1 MALAL
6 TGPVTKEQ
14 IKSTCYYN
22 IEASTPST
30 IDWDNVIGQGTY
42 GIILGTIIEDNW
54 VVKIANKKGSCTS
67 MDHEHKLHESA
78 FNALARVNE
87 TLDLPIICPQI
98 RDFKHIES
106 CCWYYMSRIFNPPDF
121 TKLVHCLIYG
131 DDKTSVKWSGV
142 FPSVDDLSV
151 EIEQFKETNKID
163 PRINDI
169 NDIAYCNGV
178 IFGLLHY
185 GSRQTA
191 QDIEIV
197 LGKDKS
203 KGKVSM
209 FFYDFDKS
217 ASIEE
222 FDDNMIKTLTTSMS
236 GSYSN
241 FLDPVGERFKQG
253 YMDSAT
259 IFGFEEYSNRVIEQC
274 TKFQKMLDL
283 DSDDEMVGGYG
294 KKNKSKTKSKT
305 KKNTKRKTKNK
316 KKRTIRNKRFHF

>member
-1 MALAL
+1 MAALAL

-30 IDWDNVIGQGTY
+30 INWDNVIGQGTY
-42 GIILGTIIEDNW
+42 GIILGTIIDDKW

-78 FNALARVNE
+78 FNALAHVNE
-87 TLDLPIICPQI
+87 TLDLPIVCPQI

-142 FPSVDDLSV
+142 FPSVDDLSF
-151 EIEQFKETNKID
+151 EIERFKEANKID

-185 GSRQTA
+185 GSKQTA

-197 LGKDKS
+197 LGKNNPKD
-203 KGKVSM
+203 KVSM

-217 ASIEE
+217 EGIEE

-241 FLDPVGERFKQG
+241 FLGPAGERFKQG

-274 TKFQKMLDL
+274 VNLQKMLD
-283 DSDDEMVGGYG
+283 DDEMGGGYG
-294 KKNKSKTKSKT
+294 KKNKTKSKT
-305 KKNTKRKTKNK
+305 KKKIKRNPKKKTKNK
-316 KKRTIRNKRFHF
+316 KKRTIRNKQIHF